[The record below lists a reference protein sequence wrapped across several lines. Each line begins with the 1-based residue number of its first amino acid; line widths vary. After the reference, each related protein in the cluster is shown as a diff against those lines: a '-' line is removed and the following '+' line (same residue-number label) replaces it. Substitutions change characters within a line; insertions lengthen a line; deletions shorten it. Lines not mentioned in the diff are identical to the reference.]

1 MSGKSKDDHF
11 IMELDRKA
19 INEIYEL
26 MNEVQVK
33 NEYVQLNYEDYFI
46 VRVLEAYKLYL
57 NNRGMEA
64 DYKVVLS
71 ERE

>member
-1 MSGKSKDDHF
+1 MSGRNKEFLTK
-11 IMELDRKA
+11 IDRA
-19 INEIYEL
+19 AVNEIHNL
-26 MNEVQVK
+26 MFDIQVK
-33 NEYVQLNYEDYFI
+33 NEYVQLDYTDFFI

-71 ERE
+71 EREG